1 MTPTASFRGRDAVVP
16 RTLGVLGF
24 AVLAASPASPVFG
37 VVVNGEAR
45 AYPQRILGWHELAR
59 DRLGGGIELT
69 VVYCTLCGTVV
80 PYGST
85 AGGRQHV
92 LGTSGLLYRSNKLMY
107 DCDTPGSR

>member
-1 MTPTASFRGRDAVVP
+1 
-16 RTLGVLGF
+16 VLGF